1 MTNSAEQAVVTLW
14 FVSAP
19 DAHALL
25 ASNPQPDADYGL
37 QLVAGLFPD
46 KPVTQLGTFP
56 LTRSAPAGH
65 TEVYVG
71 TYPGVTVLQT
81 AAIPFTCMLDLVPE
95 WIQPDAADDI
105 YAFAQGPS
113 GTFAGFAHWHRGKL
127 ERAFS
132 ATACEILE
140 DKGLPLGVEGP
151 YWAGQYP
158 VPKEIDLGSDFA
170 MPLPFLPG
178 DMLLTLYTAWL
189 GFEPRAHHLNIL
201 VNGFAIDGRPEARPM
216 ERSVPADDA
225 VLQSPE
231 MGTGVSADELAAA
244 ELEEATG
251 EVSDQGEDDAAAN
264 RERSDRGRATAS
276 GKDDAPHKDGL
287 WARFKRWWNGEP
299 ANDDADD
306 ATDEEISSY
315 GDYTPDIDEDGIEY
329 APEETVVDGYDEGEG
344 SGNTAAYDDAD
355 DYQVYAAA
363 YSEEYAERP

>member
-1 MTNSAEQAVVTLW
+1 MTNSAEHAVVTLW

-25 ASNPQPDADYGL
+25 ASNPQPDAEYGL
-37 QLVAGLFPD
+37 QLVAGLFPE
-46 KPVTQLGTFP
+46 KPVTPLGTFP

-71 TYPGVTVLQT
+71 TYPGATVLQT
-81 AAIPFTCMLDLVPE
+81 AAIPLNRILDLVPE
-95 WIQPDAADDI
+95 WVQPDAADDI

-113 GTFAGFAHWHRGKL
+113 GTFAGFAHWRQGKL

-170 MPLPFLPG
+170 IPLPFLPG

-201 VNGFAIDGRPEARPM
+201 VNGFALDGRPEARPM
-216 ERSVPADDA
+216 DRNVPDDDA
-225 VLQSPE
+225 LLRFPE

-251 EVSDQGEDDAAAN
+251 EVANAA
-264 RERSDRGRATAS
+264 
-276 GKDDAPHKDGL
+276 KDDASEGRKRGGRRPNALAGKEDKAHKDGL
-287 WARFKRWWNGEP
+287 WTRFKRWWNGDPVEE
-299 ANDDADD
+299 DAL
-306 ATDEEISSY
+306 ATS
-315 GDYTPDIDEDGIEY
+315 DEDFSPYADY
-329 APEETVVDGYDEGEG
+329 APDTATGDGYSAEDAVGDG
-344 SGNTAAYDDAD
+344 YSDAGNYQAYTAAYGE
-355 DYQVYAAA
+355 DYTDKC
-363 YSEEYAERP
+363 

>member
-25 ASNPQPDADYGL
+25 ASNPQPDAEYGL

-46 KPVTQLGTFP
+46 KPVTPLGTFP

-81 AAIPFTCMLDLVPE
+81 AAIPLNRMLDLAPE
-95 WIQPDAADDI
+95 WVQPDAADDI

-113 GTFAGFAHWHRGKL
+113 GTFAGFAHWHQGKL

-170 MPLPFLPG
+170 IPLPFLPG

-201 VNGFAIDGRPEARPM
+201 VNGFAIDGRPEARPLD
-216 ERSVPADDA
+216 RNAPDDA
-225 VLQSPE
+225 ALRSPE
-231 MGTGVSADELAAA
+231 MGTSVSADELAAA

-251 EVSDQGEDDAAAN
+251 EVADEDEDDAAEWYKRA
-264 RERSDRGRATAS
+264 GRRTKAAA
-276 GKDDAPHKDGL
+276 GKEDKAHKDGL
-287 WARFKRWWNGEP
+287 WTRFKRWWNGDP
-299 ANDDADD
+299 V
-306 ATDEEISSY
+306 EEHALAPSEEQLSPY
-315 GDYTPDIDEDGIEY
+315 GDYAPDIAAGDEYPANEAVAG
-329 APEETVVDGYDEGEG
+329 GY
-344 SGNTAAYDDAD
+344 SDAD
-355 DYQVYAAA
+355 DYQDYAAA
-363 YSEEYAERP
+363 YGEDYTDNR